1 MRLSRASPRLRR
13 AYDLISD
20 KLARVEEELLL
31 HFQSPIP
38 TIDRI
43 GSYLA
48 DGGGKRIRP
57 ALLLLSARLLDYE
70 DGEKDVRYAAVVE
83 FIHTATLV
91 HDDIIDGRACA
102 AAAPPPTPAGET
114 TSRCCS
120 ATTSTRSPWASRST
134 KET

>member
-13 AYDLISD
+13 VYDLISD

-31 HFQSPIP
+31 HFRSPIP

-57 ALLLLSARLLDYE
+57 ALLLLSARLAPSSEEFQHTSSLSADL
-70 DGEKDVRYAAVVE
+70 VRNWE
-83 FIHTATLV
+83 EGISSG
-91 HDDIIDGRACA
+91 I
-102 AAAPPPTPAGET
+102 
-114 TSRCCS
+114 
-120 ATTSTRSPWASRST
+120 
-134 KET
+134 